1 MDICYESN
9 WNPLNFIHMLWK
21 GTLFQDH
28 SSNQQAMESSE
39 ANQTPKTPENN
50 APPETQPPES
60 QGDATSVEKAEP
72 GPSADFP
79 DGGLQAWTVA
89 ISASCVLF
97 CTLGYV
103 NSFGFVI
110 LY

>member
-1 MDICYESN
+1 
-9 WNPLNFIHMLWK
+9 
-21 GTLFQDH
+21 
-28 SSNQQAMESSE
+28 MESSE
-39 ANQTPKTPENN
+39 ANQTPNAPENN
-50 APPETQPPES
+50 ARPESQSPES
-60 QGDATSVEKAEP
+60 QGDPTSVEKVEP

-89 ISASCVLF
+89 ISASCVLL

-110 LY
+110 S

>member
-1 MDICYESN
+1 
-9 WNPLNFIHMLWK
+9 
-21 GTLFQDH
+21 
-28 SSNQQAMESSE
+28 MESSE
-39 ANQTPKTPENN
+39 ANQTPKAPENN
-50 APPETQPPES
+50 ARLETQPPES
-60 QGDATSVEKAEP
+60 QGDVTSIEKTEP

-110 LY
+110 LYQSIFQIDVSLIIAKCFPGLL

>member
-1 MDICYESN
+1 
-9 WNPLNFIHMLWK
+9 
-21 GTLFQDH
+21 
-28 SSNQQAMESSE
+28 MEPSE
-39 ANQTPKTPENN
+39 ANETPNAPENN
-50 APPETQPPES
+50 AHPETPLPEG
-60 QGDATSVEKAEP
+60 QGDVKSVEKAEP

-89 ISASCVLF
+89 ISASCVLL

-110 LY
+110 S